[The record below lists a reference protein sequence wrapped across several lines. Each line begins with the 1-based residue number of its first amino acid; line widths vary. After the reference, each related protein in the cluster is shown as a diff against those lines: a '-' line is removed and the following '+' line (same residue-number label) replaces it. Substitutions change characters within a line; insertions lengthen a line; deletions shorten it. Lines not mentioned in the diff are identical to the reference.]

1 MIRHTIFIMLLVI
14 FFQKKAFSS
23 DPFTNEIGLIKE
35 PEVIEIEIEDNSDEV
50 ANTEEEALEEET
62 LIAED
67 LFEDIK
73 ETVSVV
79 QDDIDEEI
87 EAENKEI
94 VTVLNIDPM
103 IAYSLKDYTLKGTAL
118 SKASLND
125 FKRAKIKK
133 FDTAKIPTTHT
144 IQPEETIEKIAF
156 RYGFSL
162 REIELAN
169 AIYPGSRK
177 LITGD
182 KLVIPNRFHIVKE
195 GQSLLSISDRYNL
208 DPLQLSSYN
217 DLSDENILMI
227 GDKLLLPFFIHVTN
241 ENETI
246 KDIAGRYEREIN
258 EIIEFNNFDSA
269 TLVVSENQLVKIPI
283 YANKNIN
290 NENINQKSIN
300 DFKIDKKNLAIVEIG
315 GGQYMVRE
323 GDRIGNKDGKIV
335 SIQINKMLVLEDN
348 IEFEF
353 FINTPIVGQAVAKL
367 DSSDGGIVSD
377 IMSTGSAIDDDT
389 SNSTNSSDDI
399 EDDDLIDTDVDGLFN

>member
-1 MIRHTIFIMLLVI
+1 
-14 FFQKKAFSS
+14 
-23 DPFTNEIGLIKE
+23 
-35 PEVIEIEIEDNSDEV
+35 
-50 ANTEEEALEEET
+50 
-62 LIAED
+62 
-67 LFEDIK
+67 
-73 ETVSVV
+73 
-79 QDDIDEEI
+79 
-87 EAENKEI
+87 
-94 VTVLNIDPM
+94 
-103 IAYSLKDYTLKGTAL
+103 
-118 SKASLND
+118 
-125 FKRAKIKK
+125 
-133 FDTAKIPTTHT
+133 
-144 IQPEETIEKIAF
+144 
-156 RYGFSL
+156 
-162 REIELAN
+162 
-169 AIYPGSRK
+169 
-177 LITGD
+177 
-182 KLVIPNRFHIVKE
+182 
-195 GQSLLSISDRYNL
+195 
-208 DPLQLSSYN
+208 
-217 DLSDENILMI
+217 MI

-399 EDDDLIDTDVDGLFN
+399 EDDDLMDTDVDGLFN

>member
-14 FFQKKAFSS
+14 FFKKAFSS

-35 PEVIEIEIEDNSDEV
+35 PEVIEIEIEDNSDE
-50 ANTEEEALEEET
+50 ATNTEEEALEEET

-87 EAENKEI
+87 ESENKEI

-269 TLVVSENQLVKIPI
+269 TLEVSENQLVKIPI
-283 YANKNIN
+283 YANRNIN